1 MTIIKRKN
9 KNKKRTVIISEI
21 IAKMKTELKIEE
33 Y

>member
-21 IAKMKTELKIEE
+21 IAKMKTELKIEK